1 MRFVDDFR
9 NSAAAQSL
17 AMRIREKRMPP
28 VNLMEVCGT
37 HTVAIFKHGIRQFL
51 PEKVN
56 MLSGPGCP
64 VCVTPNADIDK
75 AIALAQNAGVILTT
89 FGDMMKVPGSY
100 SNLQQVKA
108 AGADVRVVY
117 SVLDALRIAE
127 DNPRKSV
134 VFFGV
139 GFETTA
145 PTTASAILEA
155 ERLGINNF
163 FFHSV
168 HKLIPP
174 AMRALL
180 GSDEVRIDGFICPG
194 HVSTIIGSQPYEFI
208 PREYGIPCVI
218 AGFEP
223 LDILQAIDMLLEQIS
238 VGEPR
243 VDIQYRR
250 AVRKEGNPI
259 ALKYLSTVFQV
270 TDACWRGIGI
280 IPKSGLKLG
289 RQYKR
294 FDAEHAFK
302 IVSKP
307 PKEVA
312 GCRCGDMLRGV
323 STPHECRLFAKAC
336 TPENPV
342 GPCMVSTEGT
352 CSAWYLYGE
361 EGKALLEPR
370 ELQRTICHSLKSHEG
385 VKRRAKG

>member
-1 MRFVDDFR
+1 MRFIDEFR
-9 NSAAAQSL
+9 NSAAGRGL
-17 AMRIREKRMPP
+17 AARIQEKNVRPI
-28 VNLMEVCGT
+28 NLMEVCGT
-37 HTVAIFKHGIRQFL
+37 HTVAIFKHGIRQLL
-51 PEKVN
+51 PEKIN
-56 MLSGPGCP
+56 LLSGPGCP

-75 AIALAQNAGVILTT
+75 AIALAKNAQVILTT

-100 SNLQQVKA
+100 SSLSQVKA
-108 AGADVRVVY
+108 VGADIRVVY
-117 SVLDALRIAE
+117 SILDALKIAE
-127 DNPRKSV
+127 NNSRKSV

-139 GFETTA
+139 GFETTS

-155 ERLGINNF
+155 ERLGIDNF
-163 FFHSV
+163 FFLSV

-180 GSDEVRIDGFICPG
+180 DSDEVHIDGFICPG

-238 VGEPR
+238 AEEPR

-259 ALKYLSTVFQV
+259 ALKYLSTVFDV
-270 TDACWRGIGI
+270 TDARWRGIGI

-289 RQYKR
+289 QRYER
-294 FDAEHAFK
+294 VDADSAFK
-302 IVSKP
+302 IVTRP
-307 PKEVA
+307 PKEAA
-312 GCRCGDMLRGV
+312 GCCCGDILRGV
-323 STPHECRLFAKAC
+323 STPHECGLFAKAC
-336 TPENPV
+336 TPEHPV

-352 CSAWYLYGE
+352 CSVWYLYEE
-361 EGKALLEPR
+361 EGEALSQTGEP
-370 ELQRTICHSLKSHEG
+370 QPNNKPVTLKE
-385 VKRRAKG
+385 

>member
-1 MRFVDDFR
+1 MKFIDEFR
-9 NSAAAQSL
+9 NSAAAQGL
-17 AMRIREKRMPP
+17 AVRMQERKTHS

-37 HTVAIFKHGIRQFL
+37 HTVTIFKHGIRQFL

-75 AIALAQNAGVILTT
+75 AIALAQNAEVILAT

-100 SNLQQVKA
+100 SSLHQVKA
-108 AGADVRVVY
+108 AGADIRVVY
-117 SVLDALRIAE
+117 SVLDALKIAE

-145 PTTASAILEA
+145 PTTASAIFEA
-155 ERLGINNF
+155 ERLGIDNF
-163 FFHSV
+163 FFLSV

-180 GSDEVRIDGFICPG
+180 DSDEVRIDGFICPG
-194 HVSTIIGSQPYEFI
+194 HVSTIIGSAPYEFI

-218 AGFEP
+218 TGFEP
-223 LDILQAIDMLLEQIS
+223 LDILQAIDMLLEQLS
-238 VGEPR
+238 AEKPR

-250 AVRKEGNPI
+250 AVRREGNLI
-259 ALKYLSTVFQV
+259 ALKYLNTVFEV

-280 IPKSGLKLG
+280 IPESGLKLG
-289 RQYKR
+289 PEYKR
-294 FDAEHAFK
+294 FDAEQAFK
-302 IVSKP
+302 IVTRP
-307 PKEVA
+307 TREA
-312 GCRCGDMLRGV
+312 TGCCCGDILRGV
-323 STPHECRLFAKAC
+323 STPPECRLFAKAC
-336 TPENPV
+336 VPEHPV

-361 EGKALLEPR
+361 DKALPQTGEP
-370 ELQRTICHSLKSHEG
+370 
-385 VKRRAKG
+385 

>member
-1 MRFVDDFR
+1 MRYIDEFR
-9 NSAAAQSL
+9 NSAAGQRL
-17 AMRIREKRMPP
+17 AMSLKKRKVRP

-51 PEKVN
+51 PDKVN

-64 VCVTPNADIDK
+64 VCVTPNSDIDM
-75 AIALAQNAGVILTT
+75 AIALAQNPGVILIT

-100 SNLQQVKA
+100 SSLHQVRGT
-108 AGADVRVVY
+108 GADIRVVY

-127 DNPRKSV
+127 DNPYNSV

-145 PTTASAILEA
+145 PTTAGAVLEA
-155 ERLGINNF
+155 ERRGIDNF
-163 FFHSV
+163 HLLSV

-180 GSDEVRIDGFICPG
+180 SSDEVHIDGFICPG
-194 HVSTIIGSQPYEFI
+194 HVSTIIGSLPYEFI

-218 AGFEP
+218 TGFEP
-223 LDILQAIDMLLEQIS
+223 LDILQAIDMLLEQLS
-238 VGEPR
+238 AKEPR

-250 AVRKEGNPI
+250 VVRSEGNPV
-259 ALKYLSTVFQV
+259 ALKYLSEVFEV

-289 RQYKR
+289 QQYKR

-302 IVSKP
+302 IVPRP
-307 PKEVA
+307 PKEAA
-312 GCRCGDMLRGV
+312 GCRCGDILRGAAK
-323 STPHECRLFAKAC
+323 PRECGLFAKAC
-336 TPENPV
+336 TPEHPV

-352 CSAWYLYGE
+352 CSAWYLYRE
-361 EGKALLEPR
+361 EGRALPPTGESTAGNIPI
-370 ELQRTICHSLKSHEG
+370 TLKE
-385 VKRRAKG
+385 

>member
-1 MRFVDDFR
+1 MRFIDEFR
-9 NSAAAQSL
+9 NSTAGQAL
-17 AMRIREKRMPP
+17 AVRIKEKKTRP

-56 MLSGPGCP
+56 LLSGPGCP

-75 AIALAQNAGVILTT
+75 AIALAQNASVILAT

-100 SNLQQVKA
+100 SSLHQVRA
-108 AGADVRVVY
+108 TGADIRVVY

-145 PTTASAILEA
+145 PTTAGAVIEA
-155 ERLGINNF
+155 ERRGIDNF
-163 FFHSV
+163 FFLSV

-174 AMRALL
+174 AMKALL
-180 GSDEVRIDGFICPG
+180 DSDEVHIDGFICPG

-223 LDILQAIDMLLEQIS
+223 LDILQAIDRLLEQINAE
-238 VGEPR
+238 EPR
-243 VDIQYRR
+243 VVIQYRR
-250 AVRKEGNPI
+250 AVRKEGNPT
-259 ALKYLSTVFQV
+259 ALKYLSTVFEV
-270 TDACWRGIGI
+270 TDTCWRGIGI
-280 IPKSGLKLG
+280 IPESGLKLD
-289 RQYKR
+289 QLYKR
-294 FDAEHAFK
+294 FDAEYAFK
-302 IVSKP
+302 IAFRP
-307 PKEVA
+307 PKEA
-312 GCRCGDMLRGV
+312 PDCRCGDILRGV
-323 STPHECRLFAKAC
+323 SMPRECRLFAKVC
-336 TPENPV
+336 TPEHPV

-361 EGKALLEPR
+361 EGRAL
-370 ELQRTICHSLKSHEG
+370 
-385 VKRRAKG
+385 

>member
-1 MRFVDDFR
+1 MRFIDEFR
-9 NSAAAQSL
+9 NSAAGQAL
-17 AMRIREKRMPP
+17 AVRIQEKKVRPA
-28 VNLMEVCGT
+28 NLMEVCGT

-51 PEKVN
+51 PEKVS

-75 AIALAQNAGVILTT
+75 AIALAQNGGVILVT

-100 SNLQQVKA
+100 SSLHQVRA
-108 AGADVRVVY
+108 IGADIRVVY
-117 SVLDALRIAE
+117 SVLDALKLAE
-127 DNPRKSV
+127 DNPGKSV

-145 PTTASAILEA
+145 PTTASAIVAA
-155 ERLGINNF
+155 ERLGLDNF
-163 FFHSV
+163 FLLSV

-180 GSDEVRIDGFICPG
+180 ASDEVHIDGFLCPG

-238 VGEPR
+238 AEEAR

-250 AVRKEGNPI
+250 AVRQEGNPV
-259 ALKYLSTVFQV
+259 ALKCLSTVFEV
-270 TDACWRGIGI
+270 TDAGWRGIGI
-280 IPKSGLKLG
+280 IPGSGLKLG
-289 RQYKR
+289 QQFRR
-294 FDAEHAFK
+294 FDAECAFK
-302 IVSKP
+302 IVTRP
-307 PKEVA
+307 PKEA
-312 GCRCGDMLRGV
+312 ANCRCGDILRGV
-323 STPHECRLFAKAC
+323 STPWECHLFAKAC
-336 TPENPV
+336 TPEHPV

-361 EGKALLEPR
+361 EGK
-370 ELQRTICHSLKSHEG
+370 T
-385 VKRRAKG
+385 

>member
-1 MRFVDDFR
+1 MRFIDEFR
-9 NSAAAQSL
+9 NSTAGHRL
-17 AMRIREKRMPP
+17 AVKIQEKKTPP

-75 AIALAQNAGVILTT
+75 AIALAQNDGLILTT

-100 SNLQQVKA
+100 SSLHQVRA
-108 AGADVRVVY
+108 AGADIRVVY

-155 ERLGINNF
+155 EQLGIDNF
-163 FFHSV
+163 FLLSV

-180 GSDEVRIDGFICPG
+180 DSDEVHINGFICPG
-194 HVSTIIGSQPYEFI
+194 HVSTIIGSAPYEFI

-223 LDILQAIDMLLEQIS
+223 LDVLQAIDMLLEQIAD
-238 VGEPR
+238 GEPR

-250 AVRKEGNPI
+250 AVRKEGNPT
-259 ALKYLSTVFQV
+259 ALKYLSMVFDV
-270 TDACWRGIGI
+270 TDTCWRGIGV
-280 IPKSGLKLG
+280 IPETGLKLAQ
-289 RQYKR
+289 QYKQ
-294 FDAEHAFK
+294 FDAEYAFK
-302 IVSKP
+302 IVTRP
-307 PKEVA
+307 VKEAA
-312 GCRCGDMLRGV
+312 GCRCGDILRGV
-323 STPHECRLFAKAC
+323 STPRECRLFGEAC
-336 TPENPV
+336 TPEHPV

-352 CSAWYLYGE
+352 CSAWYLY
-361 EGKALLEPR
+361 
-370 ELQRTICHSLKSHEG
+370 
-385 VKRRAKG
+385 RRKG

>member
-1 MRFVDDFR
+1 MRFVDEFR
-9 NSAAAQSL
+9 NSAASQRL
-17 AMRIREKRMPP
+17 AAKIQGKKTPP

-56 MLSGPGCP
+56 LLSGPGCP

-75 AIALAQNAGVILTT
+75 AIALAQNTGVILTT

-100 SNLQQVKA
+100 SSLNQVKA
-108 AGADVRVVY
+108 DGADIRVVY
-117 SVLDALRIAE
+117 SVLNALKIAE
-127 DNPRKSV
+127 DNPHKSV
-134 VFFGV
+134 VFLGV

-145 PTTASAILEA
+145 PTTAGAIIEA
-155 ERLGINNF
+155 DRLGIDNF
-163 FFHSV
+163 FFLSV

-180 GSDEVRIDGFICPG
+180 ASDEVHIDGFLCPG

-238 VGEPR
+238 AEEAR

-250 AVRKEGNPI
+250 AVRKEGNPT
-259 ALKYLSTVFQV
+259 ALKYLSTVFEV
-270 TDACWRGIGI
+270 TDAYWRGIGI
-280 IPKSGLKLG
+280 IPESGLKLSQ
-289 RQYKR
+289 QYKR
-294 FDAEHAFK
+294 FDAEDAFK
-302 IVSKP
+302 IVLRP
-307 PKEVA
+307 PKEA
-312 GCRCGDMLRGV
+312 SNCRCGDILRGV
-323 STPHECRLFAKAC
+323 STPNECLLFGKAC
-336 TPENPV
+336 TPEHPV
-342 GPCMVSTEGT
+342 GPCMVSSEGT

-361 EGKALLEPR
+361 
-370 ELQRTICHSLKSHEG
+370 ISLSLG
-385 VKRRAKG
+385 

>member
-1 MRFVDDFR
+1 MRFIDEFR
-9 NSAAAQSL
+9 NSAAGHGL
-17 AMRIREKRMPP
+17 AARIQERKTRP

-37 HTVAIFKHGIRQFL
+37 HTVAIFKHGIRQLL
-51 PEKVN
+51 PETVN
-56 MLSGPGCP
+56 LLSGPGCP

-75 AIALAQNAGVILTT
+75 AIALAQDARVILAT

-100 SNLQQVKA
+100 SSLHQVRA
-108 AGADVRVVY
+108 AGADIRVVY

-127 DNPRKSV
+127 KNPRKSV
-134 VFFGV
+134 VFFGI

-163 FFHSV
+163 FFLSV
-168 HKLIPP
+168 HKVIPP

-180 GSDEVRIDGFICPG
+180 DSDEVHIDGFMCPG

-223 LDILQAIDMLLEQIS
+223 LDILQAIDMLLEQIIAQ
-238 VGEPR
+238 EPR

-250 AVRKEGNPI
+250 AVRKEGNPV
-259 ALKYLSTVFQV
+259 ALKYLSTVFEV
-270 TDACWRGIGI
+270 TDTCWRGIGI

-289 RQYKR
+289 QQYKR
-294 FDAEHAFK
+294 FDAECAFK
-302 IVSKP
+302 IVP
-307 PKEVA
+307 RPLKEA
-312 GCRCGDMLRGV
+312 ANCRCGDILCGV
-323 STPHECRLFAKAC
+323 STPHECRLFGKAC
-336 TPENPV
+336 TPEHPV

-361 EGKALLEPR
+361 DKALP
-370 ELQRTICHSLKSHEG
+370 
-385 VKRRAKG
+385 